1 MNFMIFRI
9 IIENYSNISYDKYD
23 NLQHFTIVI
32 QKKKKILNFIL
43 FLLLDYLFDDI
54 FVFQKKKIF
63 YIKKI
68 KFFSLNSILI
78 KNLL

>member
-32 QKKKKILNFIL
+32 QKKKNP
-43 FLLLDYLFDDI
+43 
-54 FVFQKKKIF
+54 
-63 YIKKI
+63 
-68 KFFSLNSILI
+68 
-78 KNLL
+78 

>member
-32 QKKKKILNFIL
+32 QKKKKSLIL
-43 FLLLDYLFDDI
+43 YY
-54 FVFQKKKIF
+54 F
-63 YIKKI
+63 YY
-68 KFFSLNSILI
+68 
-78 KNLL
+78 